1 MSSVSIAMSY
11 LFCKIDCTKDMWQ
24 NHFANICY
32 GIVLLAVHYTH
43 IIWDFAEDS
52 AALQD
57 LKPVIIA
64 ANIDAFL
71 SLKIFLLLILPR
83 CLLMR
88 MPSRNIWSEDI
99 YVPTSMSISSPKV
112 MIVEYMCICIFLLI
126 KKLCYL
132 CKLFLFRKLA
142 FQNPENCK
150 VHSFQCIDSS

>member
-71 SLKIFLLLILPR
+71 CLKVFPLLILPM

-88 MPSRNIWSEDI
+88 MPSRKDI
-99 YVPTSMSISSPKV
+99 YVPISVSISSPKPKGDDSGIYV
-112 MIVEYMCICIFLLI
+112 YICIYILLI
-126 KKLCYL
+126 ENCVIYVNYFFSGNRRSRIQK
-132 CKLFLFRKLA
+132 
-142 FQNPENCK
+142 NCK
-150 VHSFQCIDSS
+150 VHSFPCIDS